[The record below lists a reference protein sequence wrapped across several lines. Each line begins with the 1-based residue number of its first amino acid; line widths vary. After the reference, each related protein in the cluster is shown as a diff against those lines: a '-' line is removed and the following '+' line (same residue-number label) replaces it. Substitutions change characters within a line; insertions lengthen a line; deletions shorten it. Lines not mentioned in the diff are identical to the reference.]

1 VASGH
6 LELWPQADAWLDR
19 IPARRN
25 GQIAKRPMKACPMQQ
40 YILLSQ
46 ESEAYYPLLTK
57 SASSA
62 KGYSLLASTSPD
74 ADVQLSYASRRY
86 DWLKPP
92 LPFANKSKAAA
103 AFISNCGAKNER
115 LELVAAI
122 QKAGF
127 PVHSY
132 GKCLRN
138 RKDPGVTPAAKGGE
152 LRRHLFALAFE
163 NSNVAGYVTE
173 KYFQCLAAGTVPVY
187 LGAPNIGSFSPTRD
201 PAQAMVSANAPS
213 GREEQSKA
221 SVEARG
227 AAIAARLKALA
238 KDESAYNALLAWK
251 RRQTIEGPLKVVLQQ
266 NDVGSNCRVCL
277 AVRRAINEGLKSA
290 PKQGQ
295 RNSEKTQKM
304 GLSALLAAAA
314 AESGDRNGNADS
326 RSRKKRKR
334 AS

>member
-1 VASGH
+1 
-6 LELWPQADAWLDR
+6 
-19 IPARRN
+19 
-25 GQIAKRPMKACPMQQ
+25 MQQ